1 MGLLDNAVKRARTVF
16 LPQFNTPPAVSIYE
30 DDPDG
35 PRKERAMPSR
45 SQTEW
50 FQGQIRDAIQLAD
63 SGDISQAARLARAMR
78 RDGTLGGI
86 LSTRTGG
93 LMRLPKIFRGTYN
106 DRFNIADDLVSGEE
120 TGLFDRV
127 FPSRELALLAAD
139 GILLG
144 VGVGELIYVEWRV
157 EPIFVRLSPEF
168 LRYVWAEDRWYYNS
182 IAGRVAITP
191 GDGRWILHTPGGYQ
205 EPWNNALWSS
215 LGRAYIAKE
224 HAISY
229 RENYSGKL
237 ANPARAAINPAGSS
251 DPQKVGF
258 LQRVIDW
265 GVNTVF
271 DLPPG
276 WDVKLIE
283 SNGVGYQVFAD
294 TIKTSDLEFM
304 VSLAGQIVTIT
315 GGAGFANANIH
326 ETIRSDLI
334 QSDGDELA
342 ATLNDQGLRPVIDFM
357 YGGGYVGTVAWDTR
371 PPGDL
376 QAEATA
382 LSAASSAIT
391 DGNVALKPYGLEI
404 DADEMVARHR
414 IPAKR
419 IAEPNPAVAQLPAPE
434 PAAPDPTPAP
444 TPTSDADASNV
455 IPITRAH
462 PQ

>member
-1 MGLLDNAVKRARTVF
+1 MGLLDKITQRARTVF
-16 LPQFNTPPAVSIYE
+16 LPQVLTPPARSLYE

-50 FQGQIRDAIQLAD
+50 FQGQIREAIHLAD
-63 SGDISQAARLARAMR
+63 QGDVSQAARLARAMR

-93 LMRLPKIFRGTYN
+93 LMRLPKIFRGTVT
-106 DRFNIADDLVSGEE
+106 DAFNIADDLC
-120 TGLFDRV
+120 TTDKIGLFDRV

-144 VGVGELIYVEWRV
+144 VGIGELIYVEWRV

-168 LRYVWAEDRWYYNS
+168 LRYVWSEDRWYYNS
-182 IAGRVAITP
+182 IAGRVPITP
-191 GDGRWILHTPGGYQ
+191 GDGRWILHVPGGYQ

-237 ANPARAAINPAGSS
+237 ANPARAAYAPAGST
-251 DPQKVGF
+251 DTQKVGF
-258 LQRVIDW
+258 LRSVIDW

-283 SNGVGYQVFAD
+283 SNGVGYQVFSE

-304 VSLAGQIVTIT
+304 VSLAGQVVTIT

-334 QSDGDELA
+334 QSDGNELA
-342 ATLNDQGLRPVIDFM
+342 DTLNDQGLRPVINFL
-357 YGGGYVGTVAWDTR
+357 YGSGYVGTVAWDTR

-376 QAEATA
+376 QKEAVA
-382 LSAASSAIT
+382 LSAASTSIT

-404 DADEMVARHR
+404 DAEEMVARHR
-414 IPAKR
+414 IPARR
-419 IAEPNPAVAQLPAPE
+419 IAAPEPTGQVAQLPAPAPVTE
-434 PAAPDPTPAP
+434 PETD
-444 TPTSDADASNV
+444 NV
-455 IPITRAH
+455 IPISRA
-462 PQ
+462 Q